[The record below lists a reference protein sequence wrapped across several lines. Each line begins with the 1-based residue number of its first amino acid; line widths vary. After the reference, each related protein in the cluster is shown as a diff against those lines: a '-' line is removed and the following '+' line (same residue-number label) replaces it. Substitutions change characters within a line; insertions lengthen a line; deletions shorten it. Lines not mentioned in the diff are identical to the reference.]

1 MERSRASWWLIIAL
15 PVLSVLVGLTALSPA
30 GSRAMCPATE
40 YSGTL
45 RTPTNGPLPPD
56 LPLLVVVVTDRTG
69 TPAQMVQGSLVP
81 LELRVTRGEFGQAL
95 SGRMVGPGLMAYQA
109 APPLAPGEYVLSG
122 LREPVTLRVDAVTLP
137 PLAPPQ
143 LGPIVHGEEELE
155 GRWGGRQWTDSI
167 PVTAALPAHAVAL
180 VFATG
185 GAQAQLD
192 LTPAMLGSVSTLT
205 FSGGAGGHCGSTRPP
220 NDYRL
225 AGASARPSLVDH
237 WGRVA
242 TAAAD
247 VAVSQEGA
255 LAQSRAGSSE
265 SGSRSPRCS
274 ATPGASRS
282 APWGLV
288 ALGLALVPL
297 VRRRRRAAPFTG
309 C

>member
-1 MERSRASWWLIIAL
+1 MERSRASWWLIMAL

-45 RTPTNGPLPPD
+45 RTPTDAALPPE

-69 TPAQMVQGSLVP
+69 APAQMVQGALVP
-81 LELRVTRGEFGQAL
+81 LELRVTRGDFSQAL

-109 APPLAPGEYVLSG
+109 APPLAPGEYVLGG

-137 PLAPPQ
+137 PLSPPQ
-143 LGPIVHGEEELE
+143 LGPIVHGEQELE
-155 GRWGGRQWTDSI
+155 GRWGGRQWTDSV

-205 FSGGAGGHCGSTRPP
+205 FSGGAGGHCGSSRPP
-220 NDYRL
+220 ADYRL
-225 AGASARPSLVDH
+225 AGARARPSLVDH

-265 SGSRSPRCS
+265 SGSRAPRCS
-274 ATPGASRS
+274 ATPGASGS

-288 ALGLALVPL
+288 GLALALVPL

>member
-1 MERSRASWWLIIAL
+1 MERSRAAWRLVMAL
-15 PVLSVLVGLTALSPA
+15 VALGAQWPT

-45 RTPTNGPLPPD
+45 RTPTDAPLPPE

-69 TPAQMVQGSLVP
+69 TPAQMVQGNLVP
-81 LELRVTRGEFGQAL
+81 IELRVTRGDFSQAL
-95 SGRMVGPGLMAYQA
+95 SGRMVGPGLMAYEA

-143 LGPIVHGEEELE
+143 LGPIVHGEQEFE

-205 FSGGAGGHCGSTRPP
+205 FSGGAGGHCGSSRPP
-220 NDYRL
+220 ADYRL
-225 AGASARPSLVDH
+225 AGARARPSLVDH

-265 SGSRSPRCS
+265 SGSRAPRCDV
-274 ATPGASRS
+274 TPGSQAPW
-282 APWGLV
+282 PWGLGGLSLLV
-288 ALGLALVPL
+288 AAWH
-297 VRRRRRAAPFTG
+297 RRARAGSQAG